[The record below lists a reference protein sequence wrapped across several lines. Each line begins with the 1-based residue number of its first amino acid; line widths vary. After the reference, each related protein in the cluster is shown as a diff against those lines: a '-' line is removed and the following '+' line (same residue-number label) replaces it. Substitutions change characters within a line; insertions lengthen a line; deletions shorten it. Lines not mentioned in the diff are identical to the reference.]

1 MLVSKRIVMG
11 TWERFPKAPIA
22 EALLDIQVT
31 FSSPVELARLEA
43 FHGAIGNDYPLKQ
56 QRVKWHGEIQL
67 AQEAVQQA
75 VKRTAEGFMFKSRS
89 GQRLVQVRQDGFT
102 FNWLKPYDTWEAF
115 RDEAR
120 KHWEHYRGTFRPEA
134 ITRLGLRYINRIE
147 LPLPFDDF
155 RDFVKT
161 APDIADGMPQGIST
175 LFMRLEI
182 PDSKRGLMAIVTET
196 IEPPVEEGKRLPL
209 IFDID
214 VVRSATFEPASP
226 AIWETFEQMREY
238 KNEIFFASVTER
250 AKEMFR

>member
-1 MLVSKRIVMG
+1 MG
-11 TWERFPKAPIA
+11 AWERFPKAPIT
-22 EALLDIQVT
+22 EALLDARVT
-31 FSSPVELARLEA
+31 FSSPVEPARLEA
-43 FHGAIGNDYPLKQ
+43 FHDVIRNDYPGKQ
-56 QRVKWHGEIQL
+56 QRVKWHGQIQL

-75 VKRTAEGFMFKSRS
+75 VSRAAEGFMFKSAD
-89 GQRLVQVRQDGFT
+89 GQRLVQVRRDGFT
-102 FNWLKPYDTWEAF
+102 FNWLKPYDTWNAF

-120 KHWEHYRGTFRPEA
+120 RHWERYRDTFRPEA
-134 ITRLGLRYINRIE
+134 VTRLGLRYINRIA

-161 APDIADGMPQGIST
+161 APDIAHGMPQSVSA

-182 PDSKRGLMAIVTET
+182 PDPKRALMAIITET
-196 IEPPVEEGKRLPL
+196 IEAPIEDGKKVPL

-214 VVRSATFEPASP
+214 IVRSATFEPASP
-226 AIWETFEQMREY
+226 AMWETFEQMREY